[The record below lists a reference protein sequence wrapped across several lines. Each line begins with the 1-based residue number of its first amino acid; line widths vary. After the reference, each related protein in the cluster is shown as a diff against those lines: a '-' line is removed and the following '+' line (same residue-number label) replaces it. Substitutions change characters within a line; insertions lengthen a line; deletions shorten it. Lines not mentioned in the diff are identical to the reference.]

1 MQSIRNTLKKTLN
14 LDQLKSFGLV
24 IETGSFS
31 AAADRLGLTQPA
43 VSLQIRQLER
53 KLAVRLVERV
63 GRQAKATPAGAALLL
78 HAQHI
83 ETAVENAIDALADHT
98 SGVTGRVRLGTG
110 ATACLYFL
118 PGLLRGLREQFPAL
132 GIVVST
138 GNTDDQVRKV
148 EENSIDLALVTL
160 PAAGRSLSVLPVLD
174 DEFVAIG
181 RGDLAPLKARVGPA
195 DLAALPLV
203 LFEPAANTRKLV
215 DRWFAAEG
223 LQPQPV
229 MELGSV
235 EAMKEM
241 VAAGLGY
248 GIVPRMSM
256 AGRGAHPG
264 LKTSRLNPGMHRTL
278 AIVIRRDKPVSKALR
293 VVLDAILAAGKK
305 GSSAF
310 TPAVTPAVTPAK
322 RPKT

>member
-1 MQSIRNTLKKTLN
+1 MQSIRNTLEKTLN

-181 RGDLAPLKARVGPA
+181 RGDLAPLKACVGPA

-264 LKTSRLNPGMHRTL
+264 LKTSRLSPGMHRTL
-278 AIVIRRDKPVSKALR
+278 AVVIRRDKPVSKALR

-305 GSSAF
+305 GSSA
-310 TPAVTPAVTPAK
+310 VTPAVTPVK

>member
-1 MQSIRNTLKKTLN
+1 MQSIRNTLEKTLN

-63 GRQAKATPAGAALLL
+63 GRQAKATPAGAALLR

-83 ETAVENAIDALADHT
+83 EAAVENAIDALADHT

-118 PGLLRGLREQFPAL
+118 PALLRSLREQFPAL
-132 GIVVST
+132 SIVVST
-138 GNTDDQVRKV
+138 GNTDDHVRKV

-160 PAAGRSLSVLPVLD
+160 PAAGRSLSVMPVLD

-181 RGDLAPLKARVGPA
+181 RSDLAPLKARVEPG

-264 LKTSRLNPGMHRTL
+264 LKTSRLEPGMHRTL

-305 GSSAF
+305 GSSA
-310 TPAVTPAVTPAK
+310 VIPAK
-322 RPKT
+322 RSKT

>member
-1 MQSIRNTLKKTLN
+1 MQGIRNTLEKTLN

-43 VSLQIRQLER
+43 ISLQVRQLER
-53 KLAVRLVERV
+53 RLAVRLIERV
-63 GRQAKATPAGAALLL
+63 GKRARATPAGMELLR
-78 HAQHI
+78 HAHHI
-83 ETAVENAIDALADHT
+83 ETAVDNAIDALADHA

-110 ATACLYFL
+110 ATACLHFL
-118 PGLLRGLREQFPAL
+118 PAVLRALREEFPAL

-138 GNTDDQVRKV
+138 GNTEDQVRRV

-160 PAAGRSLSVLPVLD
+160 PAAGRSLSVTPVLD

-181 RGDLAPLKARVGPA
+181 RSDLAPLKARVTPA
-195 DLAALPLV
+195 DLGGLPLV

-248 GIVPRMSM
+248 GIVPRMAM
-256 AGRGAHPG
+256 AGRGAHPD
-264 LKTSRLNPGMHRTL
+264 LKISRLAPRMHRTL
-278 AIVIRRDKPVSKALR
+278 AVVIRRDKPVNKALR
-293 VVLDAILAAGKK
+293 VVLDAIAAAGKK
-305 GSSAF
+305 AG
-310 TPAVTPAVTPAK
+310 PVTRA
-322 RPKT
+322 R

>member
-248 GIVPRMSM
+248 GIVPRMAM
-256 AGRGAHPG
+256 TGRGAHPG
-264 LKTSRLNPGMHRTL
+264 LKISRLAPRMHRTL
-278 AIVIRRDKPVSKALR
+278 AVVIRRDKPVNKALR
-293 VVLDAILAAGKK
+293 VVLDAILAAGAEA
-305 GSSAF
+305 GRSA
-310 TPAVTPAVTPAK
+310 T
-322 RPKT
+322 RPKK

>member
-1 MQSIRNTLKKTLN
+1 MQRIRNTLEKNLN
-14 LDQLKSFGLV
+14 LDQLATFGLV

-31 AAADRLGLTQPA
+31 AAADRLGLSQPA

-53 KLAVRLVERV
+53 RLAVRLIERV
-63 GRQAKATPAGAALLL
+63 GKLARATPAGAELLR
-78 HAQHI
+78 HVPQI
-83 ETAVENAIDALADHT
+83 EAAVENAIDALADHAR
-98 SGVTGRVRLGTG
+98 GVTGRVRLGTG

-118 PGLLRGLREQFPAL
+118 PAVLRQLREAFPAL
-132 GIVVST
+132 SVVVST
-138 GNTDDQVRKV
+138 GNTGDCVRKV
-148 EENSIDLALVTL
+148 EDNSIDLALVTL
-160 PAAGRSLSVLPVLD
+160 PAAGRSLSVMPVCD

-181 RGDLAPLKARVGPA
+181 RTDLAPLKARVTPA
-195 DLAALPLV
+195 DLATLPLV

-248 GIVPRMSM
+248 GLVPGMSM
-256 AGRGAHPG
+256 TGRGAHPA
-264 LKTSRLNPGMHRTL
+264 LKASRLAPRMHRTL
-278 AIVIRRDKPVSKALR
+278 AVVVRRDKPLNTALR
-293 VVLDAILAAGKK
+293 TVLEAIMAAGKK
-305 GSSAF
+305 PG
-310 TPAVTPAVTPAK
+310 
-322 RPKT
+322 RR

>member
-1 MQSIRNTLKKTLN
+1 MQGIRNTLDKTLN

-43 VSLQIRQLER
+43 ISLQVRQLER
-53 KLAVRLVERV
+53 RLAVRLVERV
-63 GRQAKATPAGAALLL
+63 GKRARATPAGMELLR
-78 HAQHI
+78 HAHHI
-83 ETAVENAIDALADHT
+83 ETAVDNAFDALADHA

-110 ATACLYFL
+110 ATACLHFL
-118 PGLLRGLREQFPAL
+118 PAVLRALREEFPAL

-138 GNTDDQVRKV
+138 GNTEDHVRKV

-160 PAAGRSLSVLPVLD
+160 PAAGRSLSVTPVLD

-181 RGDLAPLKARVGPA
+181 RSDLAPLKARVTPA
-195 DLAALPLV
+195 DLGALPLV

-241 VAAGLGY
+241 VAAGLGF
-248 GIVPRMSM
+248 GIVPRMAM
-256 AGRGAHPG
+256 TGRGAHPD
-264 LKTSRLNPGMHRTL
+264 LKISRLAPRMHRTL
-278 AIVIRRDKPVSKALR
+278 AIVIRRDKPVNKALR
-293 VVLDAILAAGKK
+293 VVFDAIVAAGKK
-305 GSSAF
+305 AA
-310 TPAVTPAVTPAK
+310 PVTRA
-322 RPKT
+322 R

>member
-1 MQSIRNTLKKTLN
+1 MQGIRNTLDKTLN
-14 LDQLKSFGLV
+14 LDQLRSFGLV

-63 GRQAKATPAGAALLL
+63 GKRAKATPAGAELLR
-78 HAQHI
+78 HVHHI
-83 ETAVENAIDALADHT
+83 ETAVENAIDALADHA

-118 PGLLRGLREQFPAL
+118 PALLRGLREQFPAL
-132 GIVVST
+132 SIVVST
-138 GNTDDQVRKV
+138 GNTDDHVRRV

-160 PAAGRSLSVLPVLD
+160 PAAGRSLSVMPLLD

-181 RGDLAPLKARVGPA
+181 RSDLAPLKARVAPA
-195 DLAALPLV
+195 ELAALPLV

-248 GIVPRMSM
+248 GIVPRMAM

-264 LKTSRLNPGMHRTL
+264 LKVSQLAPRMHRTL
-278 AIVIRRDKPVSKALR
+278 AVVIRRDKPVNKALR
-293 VVLDAILAAGKK
+293 VVLDAVVAAGKK
-305 GSSAF
+305 
-310 TPAVTPAVTPAK
+310 AK
-322 RPKT
+322 AGPPTGPKK

>member
-1 MQSIRNTLKKTLN
+1 LEKTLN

-31 AAADRLGLTQPA
+31 AAAERLGLTQPA

-63 GRQAKATPAGAALLL
+63 GRRAKATPAGIALLQ

-118 PGLLRGLREQFPAL
+118 PALLRGLREQFPAL

-138 GNTDDQVRKV
+138 GNTDDHVRKV
-148 EENSIDLALVTL
+148 EENSSDLALVTL
-160 PAAGRSLSVLPVLD
+160 PAAGRSLSVVPVLD
-174 DEFVAIG
+174 DEFIAIG
-181 RGDLAPLKARVGPA
+181 RSDLAPLKARVAPA
-195 DLAALPLV
+195 ELAALPLV

-248 GIVPRMSM
+248 GIVPRMAM
-256 AGRGAHPG
+256 TGRGAHPG
-264 LKTSRLNPGMHRTL
+264 LKISRLDPRMHRTL
-278 AIVIRRDKPVSKALR
+278 AVVIRRDKPVNKALR
-293 VVLDAILAAGKK
+293 VVLDAIVAAGRKAKAGPVTGPKK
-305 GSSAF
+305 
-310 TPAVTPAVTPAK
+310 
-322 RPKT
+322 

>member
-1 MQSIRNTLKKTLN
+1 MRSISNTLEKTLN

-63 GRQAKATPAGAALLL
+63 GRQAKATPAGAALLR

-83 ETAVENAIDALADHT
+83 EAAVENAIDALADHT

-118 PGLLRGLREQFPAL
+118 PALLRSLREQFPAL
-132 GIVVST
+132 SIVVST
-138 GNTDDQVRKV
+138 GNTDDHVRKV

-160 PAAGRSLSVLPVLD
+160 PAAGRSLSVMPVLD

-181 RGDLAPLKARVGPA
+181 RSDLAPLKARVEPG

-264 LKTSRLNPGMHRTL
+264 LKTSRLEPGMHRTL

-305 GSSAF
+305 GSSA
-310 TPAVTPAVTPAK
+310 VIPAK
-322 RPKT
+322 RSKT

>member
-1 MQSIRNTLKKTLN
+1 MQSIRNTLEKTLN

-63 GRQAKATPAGAALLL
+63 GRQAKATPAGAALLR

-83 ETAVENAIDALADHT
+83 EAAVENAIDALADHT

-118 PGLLRGLREQFPAL
+118 PALLRSLREQFPAL
-132 GIVVST
+132 SIVVST
-138 GNTDDQVRKV
+138 GNTDDHVRKV

-160 PAAGRSLSVLPVLD
+160 PAAGRSLSVMPVLD

-181 RGDLAPLKARVGPA
+181 RSDLAPLKARVEPG

-264 LKTSRLNPGMHRTL
+264 LKTSRLEPGMHRTL

-305 GSSAF
+305 GSSA
-310 TPAVTPAVTPAK
+310 AIPAK
-322 RPKT
+322 RSKT

>member
-1 MQSIRNTLKKTLN
+1 LEKTLN
-14 LDQLKSFGLV
+14 LDQLRSFGLV

-43 VSLQIRQLER
+43 ISLQIRQLER

-63 GRQAKATPAGAALLL
+63 GRQAKPTPAGAALLR

-98 SGVTGRVRLGTG
+98 RGVTGRVRLGTG

-160 PAAGRSLSVLPVLD
+160 PAGGRSLSVLPVLD

-256 AGRGAHPG
+256 AGRGAHPD
-264 LKTSRLNPGMHRTL
+264 LKISRLNPGMHRTL
-278 AIVIRRDKPVSKALR
+278 ALVIRRDKPVNKALR

-305 GSSAF
+305 ES
-310 TPAVTPAVTPAK
+310 PAATAAVTPAK
-322 RPKT
+322 RSNAPKRPKR

>member
-1 MQSIRNTLKKTLN
+1 MN
-14 LDQLKSFGLV
+14 LDQLRTFGLV

-43 VSLQIRQLER
+43 VSLQVRQLER
-53 KLAVRLVERV
+53 RLAVRLVERV
-63 GRQAKATPAGAALLL
+63 GRQAKATPAGAALLQ

-118 PGLLRGLREQFPAL
+118 PGLLRGLREKFPAL

-256 AGRGAHPG
+256 AGRGAHPD

-278 AIVIRRDKPVSKALR
+278 AIVIRRDKPVNKALR

-305 GSSAF
+305 GN
-310 TPAVTPAVTPAK
+310 PVTPAK
-322 RPKT
+322 TSKRPKT